1 MIVILIPAYRCEHT
15 IGKVVLKARKY
26 GVVIIC
32 DDGSDDFTA
41 EIATCCQAEV
51 IKNPRNLG
59 KGEALKNLFNYVRGR
74 DPDIVVTMDAD
85 DQHDA
90 DEIPE
95 LIKPII
101 EGRADVVSGTR
112 QKKSWFRAIGGKFLN
127 LFSPHKEL
135 DYQCG
140 FRAYSHKALKAIEV
154 KESGFFADQQILEDL
169 MKKGV
174 RVTQVP
180 ITTRYDKYSHSKN
193 PISHFLEV
201 LESIT
206 YRKPLIT
213 FGVFGL
219 IASLIGLSLLYNVA
233 LVWFK
238 YAQLGIGRLM
248 LGAVM
253 ILLGS
258 FSFFAGLILHVLI
271 RKLGLDGKAKK
282 IMNVNND
289 AEMIK

>member
-1 MIVILIPAYRCEHT
+1 M
-15 IGKVVLKARKY
+15 LKAKKY
-26 GVVIIC
+26 GVVIVC

-41 EIATCCQAEV
+41 EIATHCQAEV

-59 KGEALKNLFNYVRGR
+59 KGEALKNLFNYVRDNR

-85 DQHDA
+85 GQHDA

-95 LIKPII
+95 LFKPII
-101 EGRADVVSGTR
+101 ENRADVVIGSR
-112 QKKSWFRAIGGKFLN
+112 QRKMWFRALGGKILD
-127 LFSPHKEL
+127 LFSPRKEL

-140 FRAYSHKALKAIEV
+140 LRAYGREALKAIEV

-169 MKKGV
+169 IKKGI

-180 ITTRYDKYSHSKN
+180 ITTRYDKYSHTRN
-193 PISHFLEV
+193 PFSQFLEIF
-201 LESIT
+201 ESIA

-219 IASLIGLSLLYNVA
+219 IASLIGLSLLYGVA
-233 LVWFK
+233 LTWFK
-238 YAQLGIGRLM
+238 YAELGIGRLM
-248 LGAVM
+248 LGA
-253 ILLGS
+253 ILILSGS

-271 RKLGLDGKAKK
+271 RKLKL
-282 IMNVNND
+282 
-289 AEMIK
+289 E

>member
-1 MIVILIPAYRCEHT
+1 MEKRVVILIPAYKCEHT
-15 IGKVVLKARKY
+15 IGKVVLKAKKY
-26 GVVIIC
+26 GSVVVC

-51 IKNPRNLG
+51 IKNPKNLG
-59 KGEALKNLFNYVRGR
+59 KGEALKNLFNYVRNR

-101 EGRADVVSGTR
+101 EGRADVTAGSR
-112 QKKSWFRAIGGKFLN
+112 QKKSWFRAFGGKILD
-127 LFSPHKEL
+127 LFSPRKEL

-140 FRAYSHKALKAIEV
+140 FRAYGRKALKAIEV

-169 MKKGV
+169 VERGV
-174 RVTQVP
+174 RVIQVP
-180 ITTRYDKYSHSKN
+180 ITTRYDKYSHTKN
-193 PISHFLEV
+193 PFSHFLEV
-201 LESIT
+201 LESIA

-219 IASLIGLSLLYNVA
+219 IASLIGLSLLYSVV

-248 LGAVM
+248 LGAIL

-271 RKLGLDGKAKK
+271 RKLKL
-282 IMNVNND
+282 
-289 AEMIK
+289 E